1 MTRRCADHHLFWQEM
16 NSEKR
21 HQIEWF
27 TGLAFFIA
35 FIAAHFMF
43 GIKAAVKVLG
53 VACIATGLLWMC
65 RRSVP
70 VGTEGREPS
79 FYLNGWGAMLA
90 GFLILV
96 VGVMLLIYSG
106 MAVCLLGWG
115 GGTEC

>member
-1 MTRRCADHHLFWQEM
+1 M

-21 HQIEWF
+21 HQFEWF
-27 TGLAFFIA
+27 AGLFFFIA

-65 RRSVP
+65 RQSVP
-70 VGTEGREPS
+70 VGAEGREPS
-79 FYLNGWGAMLA
+79 FYLNGWGAVLA
-90 GFLILV
+90 GLLMLV